1 MRGDERTRAG
11 RIAVGALSLAC
22 LGAGAAMATDAPPA
36 KAPPAKAPPAKAPPA
51 KAPPAKAG
59 AKPSGKVHVY
69 DTNRINVNTASRS
82 ELMKLEGVSAATAEK
97 IVAYRET
104 HGRFKRLQDVQ
115 KVAGRGVVQMNA
127 GRLTV
132 K

>member
-1 MRGDERTRAG
+1 MRADKKIGAG
-11 RIAVGALSLAC
+11 EIGVVCLLLAC
-22 LGAGAAMATDAPPA
+22 LGGGAAMAADPT
-36 KAPPAKAPPAKAPPA
+36 
-51 KAPPAKAG
+51 PAKAG
-59 AKPSGKVHVY
+59 AKPGGKVHVY
-69 DTNRINVNTASRS
+69 DTNRINVNTASKS
-82 ELMKLEGVSAATAEK
+82 ELMKLEGMSAATAEK

-115 KVAGRGVVQMNA
+115 RIAGRGVVEMNA

>member
-1 MRGDERTRAG
+1 MKGDERTRAG

-22 LGAGAAMATDAPPA
+22 LGAGAAMAAE
-36 KAPPAKAPPAKAPPA
+36 
-51 KAPPAKAG
+51 APPAKAG
-59 AKPSGKVHVY
+59 AKPSGAVRLY
-69 DTNRINVNTASRS
+69 DTNRINVNTASKS
-82 ELMKLEGVSAATAEK
+82 ELMKLEGVSAATAAK

-115 KVAGRGVVQMNA
+115 KVAGRGVVEMNA